1 MFRPGSGPGSPTHR
15 RQVAVI
21 YGEAG
26 NGRTSLCA
34 RVAAADAERPPGP
47 ATTRRVDRHS
57 GRLRGVIWASRGALS
72 VAAATVA
79 SAGNTR
85 PLDDLKESAT

>member
-1 MFRPGSGPGSPTHR
+1 MFRPGSGQGSPTDR
-15 RQVAVI
+15 RQVVVI

-26 NGRTSLCA
+26 IGKTSLCA
-34 RVAAADAERPPGP
+34 RVAADAERPPGP

-79 SAGNTR
+79 SAGTTR
-85 PLDDLKESAT
+85 PLDDL